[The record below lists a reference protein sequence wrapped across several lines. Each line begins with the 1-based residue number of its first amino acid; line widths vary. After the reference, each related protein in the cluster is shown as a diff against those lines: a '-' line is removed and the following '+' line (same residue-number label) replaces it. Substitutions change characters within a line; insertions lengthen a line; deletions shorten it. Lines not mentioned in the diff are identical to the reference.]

1 LTTFFLIRH
10 ALTDAI
16 GRYLPGTAPGT
27 PINEAGRSEVAALV
41 ERLRNVPLSA
51 VIAGPLERAQQTAL
65 PIAESHG
72 LRLQVDPL
80 FSEFSVGDWTLRPFS
95 ELAADSGWQ
104 RFNTARSVSR
114 PPNGELMLEV
124 QQRAVVRLLQLAEE
138 HPSASLA
145 IVSHGDVIRAAL
157 MYFLGMPI
165 DLFLR
170 VDVLP
175 ATVNVVTFDGHTPV
189 VRQVNGGIDPPVV

>member
-1 LTTFFLIRH
+1 
-10 ALTDAI
+10 
-16 GRYLPGTAPGT
+16 
-27 PINEAGRSEVAALV
+27 LV
-41 ERLRNVPLSA
+41 ERLRSVPLSA
-51 VIAGPLERAQQTAL
+51 VIASPLERAQQTAL

-72 LRLQVDPL
+72 LRVQVDPL
-80 FSEFSVGDWTLRPFS
+80 FSEFSVGDWTLRTFS
-95 ELAADSGWQ
+95 ELAVDPAWQ
-104 RFNTARSVSR
+104 RFNTARSVAR

-138 HPSASLA
+138 YRSASLA

-157 MYFLGMPI
+157 MYFLGMPM

-189 VRQVNGGIDPPVV
+189 VRQVNGGIDPPVG